1 MISSNKLSFVFAVVL
16 LNFLGSGQSQLA
28 GTNQAENGVALSFQ
42 TCTKS
47 GGCQKTS
54 SKVTLDAN
62 WRWLHAANGTN
73 NCYTGQTWDKAL
85 CSDPTKCATSC
96 ALDGAD
102 YSGTY
107 GITSTGDALKLK
119 FVTHGP
125 YSTNIGSRVYLM
137 AGEDK
142 YKMFKLKN
150 QEFTFDVDVSN
161 LPCGINGALYFS
173 EMAEDG
179 GMKAFPNNK
188 AGAKYGTGYCD
199 AQCPHDIKFIDGKA
213 NVVNWKPSPTDINSG
228 TGSVGSCCAEMDIW
242 EANSASQAFTAHT
255 CKALTGPK
263 SCTGE
268 LCGDSPAN
276 RYGGLCDKDGCD
288 YASYRLGNHGFYG
301 PGKRIDTTQKF
312 TVVTQFITKDHTA
325 SGELVEIRRLYVQ
338 NGKVIGNSRSRDHEL
353 KKFNSITDAFC
364 DAEKKLFGD
373 KNDFAAKGG
382 LKAMGAA
389 MERGLVLVMSLWDDH
404 DANLLWL
411 QSRYPLNKGNQP
423 GVARGNC
430 DPGSGEPKTVEAAH
444 PDASVEYSNIRFG
457 DIDSTYHQ
465 AAGSG
470 QLEGSQH
477 SSGSPKSTSSQ

>member
-1 MISSNKLSFVFAVVL
+1 MSFVFAAVL
-16 LNFLGSGQSQLA
+16 VHLLGFGQGQLA
-28 GTNQAENGVALSFQ
+28 GTNTAENPPALSFQ
-42 TCTKS
+42 TCTKG
-47 GGCQKTS
+47 GGCQKTA

-62 WRWLHAANGTN
+62 WRWLHAANTSS
-73 NCYTGQTWDKAL
+73 NCYTGQTWDKTL

-102 YSGTY
+102 YPGTY
-107 GITSTGDALKLK
+107 GITSTGDALKMK

-125 YSTNIGSRVYLM
+125 YSTNIGSRVYMM
-137 AGEDK
+137 AGDDK

-161 LPCGINGALYFS
+161 LPCGINGALYFA
-173 EMAEDG
+173 EMSEDG
-179 GMKAFPNNK
+179 GLKEFPTNK

-199 AQCPHDIKFIDGKA
+199 AQCPHDVKFIDGKA
-213 NVVNWKPSPTDINSG
+213 NVENWKPSATDMNSG
-228 TGSVGSCCAEMDIW
+228 TGSVGSCCYEMDIW

-255 CKALTGPK
+255 CKGLTGPK
-263 SCTGE
+263 SCTGA

-301 PGKRIDTTQKF
+301 PGKRIDTTKKF

-325 SGELVEIRRLYVQ
+325 TGELVEIRRLYVQ
-338 NGKVIGNSRSRDHEL
+338 NGKVIGNSRSRGPEL
-353 KKFNSITDAFC
+353 KKFDSITDAYC
-364 DAEKKLFGD
+364 EAEKKLFDD
-373 KNDFAAKGG
+373 KNDFTAKGG

-389 MERGLVLVMSLWDDH
+389 MQRGMVLVMSLWDDH

-411 QSRYPLNKGNQP
+411 QSNYPLNKGNKP
-423 GVARGNC
+423 GVSRGNC
-430 DPGSGEPKTVEAAH
+430 DPASGVPKTVEGAH

-457 DIDSTYHQ
+457 DIGSTYT
-465 AAGSG
+465 AASTTA
-470 QLEGSQH
+470 
-477 SSGSPKSTSSQ
+477 SSSHE